1 MIDFIPTTV
10 FSSVATIII
19 FFKTHQ
25 LNEAKRLWALN
36 YTNFLS
42 LHIIDSL
49 VYLVVV
55 IISNQQLGML
65 LSLSLVLGG
74 CMFSGFTVR
83 IQDMGNFIELISHL
97 TPLKFVFNSQ
107 LVAIYGFNRC
117 PQNQTSKTLL
127 EYDINGEDIFGEYTS
142 YAWIQIITFRL
153 IAFVFLIS
161 IKNPKYYN
169 YFLNY
174 FKNKFLSKKTDED
187 LEFKPISKKT
197 NNVFIN
203 QININLEEEG
213 KYSDSDSSQYYS
225 VCDNDSQLYERIDS
239 DYSLSIAWID
249 MTLKVDK
256 TLYSKEKLI
265 LRGIRGFAQF
275 GTLTALMGP
284 SGAGKTS
291 LLKCLNGM
299 YRSLMAEESKIYLSN
314 CRKIRTC
321 FIAQDQREHIMTG
334 LTVRQSL
341 IYASKLKN
349 TGKQV
354 DHEFNIKQLMDELAI
369 NDIKE
374 VNVDKCS
381 SGQQKRI
388 VMAMELTAKYKPNLI
403 CVDEPTSGVDSYSAL
418 LVCNSITVN

>member
-1 MIDFIPTTV
+1 M
-10 FSSVATIII
+10 
-19 FFKTHQ
+19 
-25 LNEAKRLWALN
+25 AL
-36 YTNFLS
+36 S
-42 LHIIDSL
+42 
-49 VYLVVV
+49 
-55 IISNQQLGML
+55 
-65 LSLSLVLGG
+65 G
-74 CMFSGFTVR
+74 CMFCGYTVKF
-83 IQDMGNFIELISHL
+83 QDMANLMKFISNF
-97 TPLKFVFNSQ
+97 TPLKFVFSSQ
-107 LVAIYGFNRC
+107 LVAIYGFDRC
-117 PQNQTSKTLL
+117 PQNQSSKTLL
-127 EYDINGEDIFGEYTS
+127 EYDINDDDIFGEYTS
-142 YAWIQIITFRL
+142 YAWIQIIIYRI
-153 IAFVFLIS
+153 IAIIFLIS

-174 FKNKFLSKKTDED
+174 FKIKFLSQKTDED
-187 LEFKPISKKT
+187 LKLKPILQKT
-197 NNVFIN
+197 KNGFVN
-203 QININLEEEG
+203 QIQINLEEEE

-225 VCDNDSQLYERIDS
+225 VCDNDSKLYERIDS

-249 MTLKVDK
+249 MTLKVNK
-256 TLYSKEKLI
+256 TLYSKEKII

-284 SGAGKTS
+284 SGVGKTS

-299 YRSLMAEESKIYLSN
+299 YRSLMTKESKIYLSK
-314 CRKIRTC
+314 CRKISTC
-321 FIAQDQREHIMTG
+321 FIAQDQREHILKG

-349 TGKQV
+349 TGKQM
-354 DHEFNIKQLMDELAI
+354 DHEFNIKKLMDELAI

-418 LVCNSITVN
+418 LVCNHF

>member
-1 MIDFIPTTV
+1 M
-10 FSSVATIII
+10 
-19 FFKTHQ
+19 
-25 LNEAKRLWALN
+25 
-36 YTNFLS
+36 
-42 LHIIDSL
+42 
-49 VYLVVV
+49 
-55 IISNQQLGML
+55 SNQQLGML
-65 LSLSLVLGG
+65 LSLSFVMGG
-74 CMFSGFTVR
+74 CWFSGFAVR
-83 IQDMGNFIELISHL
+83 IKDMGNFIELTTHL

-127 EYDINGEDIFGEYTS
+127 EYDINGEEIFGEYTV
-142 YAWIQIITFRL
+142 YAWIQIISYRL
-153 IAFVFLIS
+153 IAFIFLIS

-174 FKNKFLSKKTDED
+174 LKNKFLSQKTGVELINED
-187 LEFKPISKKT
+187 LELKPISKKT
-197 NNVFIN
+197 NNGFIN
-203 QININLEEEG
+203 QIHINLEEEE

-225 VCDNDSQLYERIDS
+225 VCDNDSQLFDS

-299 YRSLMAEESKIYLSN
+299 YRSLMTEESKIYLSN

-321 FIAQDQREHIMTG
+321 FIAQDQREHIMKG

-349 TGKQV
+349 TGKQI